1 MKKQIRVA
9 IFISG
14 KGTNALNLMHYF
26 EKHEKIAIA
35 LVFSTQTNEIIENA
49 TSSFNVGY
57 SKWHESQGFWSDVA
71 IQLCLNYKIDFIVLA
86 GFLKKIP
93 ASMID
98 RFPKRIINL
107 HPSLLPKFGG
117 KGMYGNHVHEA
128 VISAREQ
135 KSGITIHYV
144 NEEFD
149 EGEIISQHEV
159 IISKKETAKS
169 LAIKVRALEL
179 KFLPK
184 VLENLLCSN
193 FKFQTNIEKN
203 SIK

>member
-1 MKKQIRVA
+1 VKKQIRVA
-9 IFISG
+9 VFISG

-26 EKHEKIAIA
+26 EKHESIVIS
-35 LVFSTQTNEIIENA
+35 LIFSSQTNDTIENA
-49 TSSFNVGY
+49 TCLYNVGY
-57 SKWHESQGFWSDVA
+57 SEWQESQGCWSDIA
-71 IQLCLNYKIDFIVLA
+71 NQLCLNYKIDFIVLA

-98 RFPKRIINL
+98 RFPHRIINL

-117 KGMYGNHVHEA
+117 KGMYGNHVHQA
-128 VISAREQ
+128 VISAGEQ

-159 IISKKETAKS
+159 VISKKETAIS
-169 LAIKVRALEL
+169 LAVKVHALEL
-179 KFLPK
+179 KFFPK

-193 FKFQTNIEKN
+193 FKFQTIIET
-203 SIK
+203 S